1 MNALMIATYFMFAI
15 ILFYILNYFD
25 NNNKNSNIIHI
36 VLPVIYIIILASII
50 RSVDLK
56 DWNDFLFLVP
66 IFELV
71 IRLFYVKGILRQE
84 SLVNNN
90 YYLKIYS
97 LTILLSYFVN
107 SIFISKVENVFPTAE
122 EMRTGIWFLI
132 IIFCYS
138 LMKENIKV
146 DISKDKATFIEKKQE
161 YTVVSYARFKN
172 LYNDVI
178 ETEYKELIPVVYAI
192 MIYENYRRPAFFRK
206 LDKFKFHLKPRTMR
220 MGIMQVAS
228 KKEIDDEKSIEL
240 AIKNLEKYLL
250 KLRENKKTKNN
261 TIDIREVI
269 KNYYSREDS
278 SDVIDIYNK
287 IIEFNRW

>member
-1 MNALMIATYFMFAI
+1 
-15 ILFYILNYFD
+15 
-25 NNNKNSNIIHI
+25 
-36 VLPVIYIIILASII
+36 
-50 RSVDLK
+50 
-56 DWNDFLFLVP
+56 
-66 IFELV
+66 
-71 IRLFYVKGILRQE
+71 
-84 SLVNNN
+84 
-90 YYLKIYS
+90 
-97 LTILLSYFVN
+97 
-107 SIFISKVENVFPTAE
+107 
-122 EMRTGIWFLI
+122 
-132 IIFCYS
+132 
-138 LMKENIKV
+138 MKENIKV

-287 IIEFNRW
+287 IIEFNRWWW